1 MMDCLGGNTLFCHMI
16 NFFRNL
22 VKMMN
27 KTPPFLDE
35 CCGIRLFLFSGSL
48 KSKNLLMDYQ
58 QVFLGK
64 LKISFLRLRM
74 GERLRF
80 CGSMRLW

>member
-27 KTPPFLDE
+27 KTPPFFGRML
-35 CCGIRLFLFSGSL
+35 RHSSFF
-48 KSKNLLMDYQ
+48 
-58 QVFLGK
+58 VFRQPEKQKPVDGLSTGFFGK
-64 LKISFLRLRM
+64 T
-74 GERLRF
+74 EN
-80 CGSMRLW
+80 